1 MSLRN
6 FDELQ
11 FKKVLYS
18 RLSPSRP
25 ITSIELLK
33 GRSKKLQQIR
43 EAFASPGRHVF
54 IYGDRGV
61 GKTSLAQTA
70 ASLHHSA
77 DASPISLSCAASF
90 FQIIQDLL
98 RNCSVPRAR
107 SKGTKKTVRVGM
119 PILGAEYQVSRDPT
133 PLREIASINEAVYEL
148 RNALQGYADEPVV
161 VFDEF
166 DLVTDDRDK
175 QLFADLIKQIS
186 DQGIGVKMIFTGI
199 GRSISDL
206 LKVHNSTARYLE
218 TIELQRLDIDSRL
231 EIINDCADAL
241 KVEVGRDTAIR
252 IAMVSDGFP
261 HYVHLICEKT
271 FWHLFNKP
279 DVVDRVTAQDYVE
292 GICQA
297 AAGIQAFLREAYNQA
312 TRKYTNDYEEVLW
325 AVADSPLLERPSTE
339 IFLSYKRILAHLPP
353 ERRISAS
360 GEAKRDQ
367 TSEENLRKR
376 FNQKINRLKLE
387 AHGRILIG
395 TRTGW
400 YEFRENLGPRVRP
413 ASRGR
418 SGCAA

>member
-1 MSLRN
+1 
-6 FDELQ
+6 
-11 FKKVLYS
+11 
-18 RLSPSRP
+18 
-25 ITSIELLK
+25 
-33 GRSKKLQQIR
+33 
-43 EAFASPGRHVF
+43 VF

-77 DASPISLSCAASF
+77 DASPISLSCSAPF

-98 RNCSVPRAR
+98 RNCSAPQAR
-107 SKGTKKTVRVGM
+107 NTGTKKTVRVGL
-119 PILGAEYQVSRDPT
+119 PIIGAEYQVSRDPNSR
-133 PLREIASINEAVYEL
+133 REISSINEAVYEL
-148 RNALQGYADEPVV
+148 RGALEGYADEPVV

-166 DLVTDDRDK
+166 DLVTNDRDK

-186 DQGIGVKMIFTGI
+186 DQGIRVKMIFTGI

-206 LKVHNSTARYLE
+206 LQVHNSTARYLE

-261 HYVHLICEKT
+261 HYVHLICEKMC
-271 FWHLFNKP
+271 WHLFNRP

-292 GICQA
+292 AICQA

-325 AVADSPLLERPSTE
+325 AVADSPMLERPSME
-339 IFLSYKRILAHLPP
+339 IFLSYRRILAHLPA
-353 ERRISAS
+353 ERRTLGSS
-360 GEAKRDQ
+360 EAKRDA

-400 YEFRENLGPRVRP
+400 YEFRENLVRGYVRLRAEEAGVP
-413 ASRGR
+413 LEVDHPLLRSKFTAEVSRALASR
-418 SGCAA
+418 

>member
-6 FDELQ
+6 LDEPQ
-11 FKKVLYS
+11 FRKVLYS

-70 ASLHHSA
+70 ASLHNSA
-77 DASPISLSCAASF
+77 DASPISLSCGASF

-98 RNCSVPRAR
+98 RNCSAPRAR
-107 SKGTKKTVRVGM
+107 STGTKKTVRVGM
-119 PILGAEYQVSRDPT
+119 PVIGAEYQVSRDPI
-133 PLREIASINEAVYEL
+133 PLRQITSINEAVYEL

-166 DLVTDDRDK
+166 DLVTDDPDK
-175 QLFADLIKQIS
+175 QLFADLIKQVS
-186 DQGIGVKMIFTGI
+186 DQDIRVKMIFTGI

-252 IAMVSDGFP
+252 IAMVSDGFQR
-261 HYVHLICEKT
+261 
-271 FWHLFNKP
+271 
-279 DVVDRVTAQDYVE
+279 RVSTL
-292 GICQA
+292 C
-297 AAGIQAFLREAYNQA
+297 
-312 TRKYTNDYEEVLW
+312 
-325 AVADSPLLERPSTE
+325 SPYL
-339 IFLSYKRILAHLPP
+339 
-353 ERRISAS
+353 
-360 GEAKRDQ
+360 
-367 TSEENLRKR
+367 
-376 FNQKINRLKLE
+376 
-387 AHGRILIG
+387 
-395 TRTGW
+395 
-400 YEFRENLGPRVRP
+400 
-413 ASRGR
+413 
-418 SGCAA
+418 